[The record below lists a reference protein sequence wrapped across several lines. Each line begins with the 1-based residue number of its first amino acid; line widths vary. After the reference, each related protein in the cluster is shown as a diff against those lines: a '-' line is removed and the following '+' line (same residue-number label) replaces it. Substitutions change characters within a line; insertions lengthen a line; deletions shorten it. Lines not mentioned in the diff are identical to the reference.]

1 MPQESKLSQKVCIF
15 GEETY
20 FPTSTK
26 LNKGDS
32 LLLLCF
38 YNLYRLHLN
47 NPHDTRSCVNN
58 IADTKTESS
67 PQRKLGGKTKM
78 TKE

>member
-15 GEETY
+15 GEEAY

-32 LLLLCF
+32 PLLLCF
-38 YNLYRLHLN
+38 DKNRLKVEVFNVFLPYVKN
-47 NPHDTRSCVNN
+47 EKGN
-58 IADTKTESS
+58 
-67 PQRKLGGKTKM
+67 
-78 TKE
+78 